1 MVTLKARGHNHCAM
15 IEVPSQFGGDT
26 VTAHGVLAVD
36 HMLPGTP
43 YVDPWRRDYRISFTV
58 KV

>member
-1 MVTLKARGHNHCAM
+1 M

-43 YVDPWRRDYRISFTV
+43 YVDPWRLSDILHREGVIIITL
-58 KV
+58 KVFLLV